1 MQPLNLFYD
10 HNVITESIGYVF
22 VNTESKGL
30 PYKNSGTRG
39 ECAVRLLTDVLEFKQ
54 VETFTN
60 LTKAQIITKLTSL
73 EKKAALFTLRE

>member
-22 VNTESKGL
+22 VNTESRGL
-30 PYKNSGTRG
+30 PYKNASSRG
-39 ECAVRLLTDVLEFKQ
+39 ECAVKLLSDVLEFKQ

-60 LTKAQIITKLTSL
+60 LTKVQIIEKLTGL
-73 EKKAALFTLRE
+73 DKKAALFTLRE